1 MNPIRPMVLADL
13 DGVMVIE
20 NQCFTDPWSRKGFE
34 ESLEQESARLL
45 VVENDEGSVAGYCCI
60 YQVMDEGEIVNV
72 AVSPEYRKQGY
83 GARMVR
89 ELMERSGEKG
99 ICRFFLEV
107 RESNTAGKRLYE
119 SLGFSVC
126 GIRRGFYEH
135 PKEDAVLMTWQ
146 KD

>member
-72 AVSPEYRKQGY
+72 AVSPEYQSRGTGQGWS
-83 GARMVR
+83 
-89 ELMERSGEKG
+89 E
-99 ICRFFLEV
+99 
-107 RESNTAGKRLYE
+107 N
-119 SLGFSVC
+119 
-126 GIRRGFYEH
+126 
-135 PKEDAVLMTWQ
+135 
-146 KD
+146 